1 MEDRRMKGDWVRLTH
16 GFEDGYKIGRRR
28 RGREGEGGRESAL
41 CRGHT
46 GLSITQVIEGDALI
60 SATVS

>member
-1 MEDRRMKGDWVRLTH
+1 MKGDWVRLTL
-16 GFEDGYKIGRRR
+16 GSEDGYKIGRRHNNEA
-28 RGREGEGGRESAL
+28 GEGEGGRESAL

-60 SATVS
+60 SPTVS